1 MHEAHVSGVQR
12 GSPRAAVAWADG
24 SGQLLQRPLVVR
36 VELVGQGQMQLLG
49 ARLHGAVCE
58 IRYT

>member
-12 GSPRAAVAWADG
+12 CGPLAAGAGADG
-24 SGQLLQRPLVVR
+24 SGQLLQRPLVVG
-36 VELVGQGQMQLLG
+36 VELVGQRQVQLLG

-58 IRYT
+58 VR